1 VVQAIYPRQAQV
13 YPQDM
18 AKAFAQLTF
27 TPAVRRFQEKYGSR
41 AAYDRFEQGPVT
53 GDRLGPAEQD
63 FVRGIDGFYQSSVS
77 ADGWPYVQFRGG
89 PRGFLRVLDE
99 KTLGYADLRG
109 NKQYLSAGNLS
120 ENDRI
125 MLFLMDYENQERLKI
140 WGRARLTDD
149 YAALAVPDYPAKAE
163 RGVIITVEAYD
174 WNCSQHIPR
183 RFTLEAR

>member
-1 VVQAIYPRQAQV
+1 
-13 YPQDM
+13 M

-41 AAYDRFEQGPVT
+41 ASYERFEHGPIT
-53 GDRLGPAEQD
+53 GDRLGPAEQE
-63 FVRGIDGFYQSSVS
+63 FVRGIDGFYQSTVS

-89 PRGFLRVLDE
+89 PRGFLKVLDE
-99 KTLGYADLRG
+99 KTIGYADLRG

-125 MLFLMDYENQERLKI
+125 MLFLMDYENQARLKI
-140 WGRARLTDD
+140 WGRARFTEDFQG
-149 YAALAVPDYPAKAE
+149 LAVAEYPAKVE
-163 RGVIITVEAYD
+163 RGVLITVEAFD

-183 RFTLEAR
+183 RFTLEER